1 MQSFFSAL
9 ISDTCVVCPQL
20 RLLSPLA
27 LCGVLWT
34 VGDFSL
40 QAEQHSSIPMA
51 INADVRVCREPR
63 MQGPPPCHLTVGV
76 TGSER
81 ADDLFKLTRLS
92 RGGQSWN
99 PGPVSQWLFVLPQD
113 ASPGFESGFSAAW
126 LTQSFLIGY

>member
-9 ISDTCVVCPQL
+9 ITDTCVVCPQP
-20 RLLSPLA
+20 RLQSPLG
-27 LCGVLWT
+27 LCRVLWT
-34 VGDFSL
+34 DGDVSL
-40 QAEQHSSIPMA
+40 QAEQRSSIPA
-51 INADVRVCREPR
+51 ARNADVRVCGEPR

-99 PGPVSQWLFVLPQD
+99 PGPVSRWLFDFPGMLPPDLSQI
-113 ASPGFESGFSAAW
+113 
-126 LTQSFLIGY
+126 FLLLG